1 MIRIFSILSALT
13 MLMILI
19 AGGGTYWVAQSNV
32 TLAQQKVT
40 ESSAQG
46 IASSISHQLHTLQE
60 TVIKMAATPEVI
72 AAIESQDSLQ
82 MAQTSL
88 MLEQF
93 LPRVMKIRLLLTDV
107 SELDN
112 SSMPHMGNAD
122 LVMVQETLIKPSSPA
137 IQGEGKNRHLAI
149 TAVVKKNDVAIGVIL
164 ASLNYDFL
172 QSILKNARVSDGFIE
187 LKQNNIALAKAGDI
201 SNKTDLNNTINITK
215 TLWKVHYWP
224 DNTQS
229 IFSLS
234 LIGIILIPVLI
245 IALAFFISYRNITR
259 ILRQDLASLMKAIKD
274 LMSGKTVGNY
284 PMALIEMKS
293 MVSNIVQYK
302 RVLNNEGKDLSSK
315 VTADTNIDDGF
326 FAESSDSSFLDSSFD
341 AEDSSSA
348 QLTESSPVSLPSHE
362 EHPHSVFA
370 TDVAPL
376 SSTNSQSKIFKAYD
390 IRGIADE
397 SLTKEIIFDIGRAV
411 GSEAKEKNIKTIVLG
426 QDGRTS
432 SPALAESFSKGI
444 ISTGVNILDIGLV
457 PSPLV
462 YFVAHHTEGK
472 SGVVITGSHNPANY
486 NGLKIIINGETLA
499 ADKIQQLKQRID
511 NENYLS
517 GETGSIEQ
525 NSMFTNEYIGILTED
540 IRIARQMK
548 VVVDCGNGAAGEL
561 APILLKTLGCE
572 VIELFCDIDGTFP
585 NHHPDPSKPE
595 NLTDLIAAVQHYQAD
610 VGIAFDGDGDRLGVV
625 DSKGKIIW
633 ADRQMM
639 LFAKDVLSSKP
650 GAGIIYDVKCSSLLG
665 QQITKLGGRPLM
677 WKSGHS
683 LMKAKLKE
691 TNAALAGEMSG
702 HIFFNDRWFGFD
714 DALYAASRLIEILS
728 TDTRNSNEVF
738 ADFPD
743 NINTPEINIEL
754 SEGENIGLMEKI
766 FSQASF
772 DDGKIIN
779 IDGMR
784 VEFADG
790 WGLVR
795 ASNTMPAL
803 TLRFEGD
810 STEALNR
817 IQSQFKNL
825 LTQVKPDIAI
835 PF

>member
-1 MIRIFSILSALT
+1 MVI
-13 MLMILI
+13 I
-19 AGGGTYWVAQSNV
+19 AGGGTYWITQSNI
-32 TLAQQKVT
+32 TLAQQKIT
-40 ESSAQG
+40 ETSARG
-46 IASSISHQLHTLQE
+46 IATSISHQLNTLQK
-60 TVIKMAATPEVI
+60 TVIKMAAAPEVI
-72 AAIESQDSLQ
+72 AAIESQDHLK
-82 MAQTSL
+82 MDQTAL

-93 LPRVMKIRLLLTDV
+93 LPNVMKIRLLLPDV

-112 SSMPHMGNAD
+112 ANIPHMGNAD
-122 LVMVQETLIKPSSPA
+122 LVMVQDTLIKPSSPA

-149 TAVVKKNDVAIGVIL
+149 SAVIKNNDIAIGVIL

-172 QSILKNARVSDGFIE
+172 QSIVKNAPVSNGFIE
-187 LKQNNIALAKAGDI
+187 LTQNNLALVKVGDA
-201 SNKTDLNNTINITK
+201 SNKTDITNPINISK

-224 DNTQS
+224 DNTES
-229 IFSLS
+229 IFSVN
-234 LIGIILIPVLI
+234 LISFILIPVLVV
-245 IALAFFISYRNITR
+245 ALAFFISYRNITR
-259 ILRQDLASLMKAIKD
+259 ILRQDLAGLMKAFKD
-274 LMSGKTVGNY
+274 IMSGKTVGNY

-315 VTADTNIDDGF
+315 VTADTNIDDF
-326 FAESSDSSFLDSSFD
+326 FAESSDSSFADSSFD
-341 AEDSSSA
+341 FDDNSNIELTDSS
-348 QLTESSPVSLPSHE
+348 PISLPSHE
-362 EHPHSVFA
+362 APPYSTFA
-370 TDVAPL
+370 TDSMSL
-376 SSTNSQSKIFKAYD
+376 SNNTQSQIFKAYD
-390 IRGIADE
+390 IRGIAGE
-397 SLTKEIIFDIGRAV
+397 TLTKEIIFDIGRAV
-411 GSEAKEKNIKTIVLG
+411 GSEAKEKDIKTIVLG

-432 SPALAESFSKGI
+432 SPVLAESFSKGI

-472 SGVVITGSHNPANY
+472 SGVVITGSHNPTNY
-486 NGLKIIINGETLA
+486 NGLKIVINDETLA
-499 ADKIQQLKQRID
+499 TDKIQQLKQRID
-511 NENYLS
+511 NANYVS
-517 GETGSIEQ
+517 AETGSIEH

-540 IRIARQMK
+540 IHIARQMK

-561 APILLKTLGCE
+561 APILLKTLGCD

-595 NLTDLIAAVQHYQAD
+595 NLIDLIAAVQHYQAD

-639 LFAKDVLSSKP
+639 LFAKDVLTSKP
-650 GAGIIYDVKCSSLLG
+650 GSEIIYDVKCTNLLG
-665 QQITKLGGRPLM
+665 QQITKLGGHPVM

-683 LMKAKLKE
+683 LMKAKLQE
-691 TNAALAGEMSG
+691 TNAVLAGEMSG

-743 NINTPEINIEL
+743 SINTPEIIIEL
-754 SEGENIGLMEKI
+754 AEDENIAIMNKL

-772 DDGKIIN
+772 SNGKITN

-784 VEFADG
+784 VDFTDG
-790 WGLVR
+790 WGLIR

-810 STEALNR
+810 STETLNR
-817 IQSQFKNL
+817 IQSQFKKL